1 MKKIVVFIFFGYL
14 PVMIYSKDV
23 LPISAHYN
31 PFQKAKK
38 LIMKKKNI
46 PVIKTKRKI
55 NKKVERPPMLA
66 GIFNKKAFI
75 NGKLYKIGEKING
88 YLITAIE
95 DDRVF
100 LKKWGREVTLS
111 LVKRRHT
118 VYKKEDK

>member
-1 MKKIVVFIFFGYL
+1 MKKIVIFIFFWCL
-14 PVMIYSKDV
+14 PAIIYSKDV
-23 LPISAHYN
+23 LPISVHYN

-46 PVIKTKRKI
+46 PVIKAKIKI
-55 NKKVERPPMLA
+55 NKKVERPPVLA

-88 YLITAIE
+88 YLITEIE

-111 LVKRRHT
+111 LIKRRHT
-118 VYKKEDK
+118 VYKKEDR